1 MHTASRRRRRCLD
14 LELGATACLRQ
25 FATPAITPTPA
36 ASHAAQHEWRR
47 RRRRRVGFGA
57 TQRCR
62 DAERRQDWRCHG
74 RRRRRAYSLWRKQ
87 CRSQNGLTGARC
99 GNVCHGSALRCVA
112 WAYSVLVHTHTHTHT
127 TRQQVH
133 LVAARCCRVNVRQLS
148 LRGWSRHTTLQPQ
161 GATAVRGA
169 RQPPPRHQLA
179 VCGER
184 RSGMAACASTR
195 VCSEALVNTWAGTR
209 STNSG
214 WVAPSVDHSA
224 WTGSHHGSSN
234 AKLKLRG
241 RGTG

>member
-1 MHTASRRRRRCLD
+1 MPWEAKATRLQPVAQTVPVTRAGGCPVWQRVPG
-14 LELGATACLRQ
+14 LGLALCGVSVQRART
-25 FATPAITPTPA
+25 
-36 ASHAAQHEWRR
+36 HAQ
-47 RRRRRVGFGA
+47 
-57 TQRCR
+57 
-62 DAERRQDWRCHG
+62 
-74 RRRRRAYSLWRKQ
+74 
-87 CRSQNGLTGARC
+87 
-99 GNVCHGSALRCVA
+99 
-112 WAYSVLVHTHTHTHT
+112 THT
-127 TRQQVH
+127 TRPQEH
-133 LVAARCCRVNVRQLS
+133 LVAAGCCRVNVRQLS